1 MQEPLTIGDTIIQAG
16 QRTTVALPMAKLYT
30 RTDMTLTAHVI
41 HGRKPGP
48 RLFICS
54 TLHGDEIN
62 GIEIIRQLLK
72 RKDINGLHG
81 TLIAIPVVNSFG
93 FIQRSRYLPDHRDL
107 NRSFPGSEK
116 GSLGSRLA
124 ALFLKEIVSGCTHGI
139 DLHTGSNHRFNLP
152 QIRAGLDDPETERL
166 AHAFGAPVVINSHVR
181 DGSLRAAM
189 ADMGITV
196 LLYESGEA
204 FRFDDLSI
212 RTGVRGIVSV
222 MRAIGMLPPK
232 APPEP
237 DAIFKAHSSK
247 WVRAPISGML
257 TKSVKTG
264 KMVAKGDILGNV
276 CDPFGENERT
286 VCAPLSGLIIGRIN
300 LPLVY
305 QGDALFH
312 IATREED
319 VETTQSLEE
328 VVSDLGQEDFWPQHT

>member
-16 QRTTVALPMAKLYT
+16 QRATVALPMAKLYT

-62 GIEIIRQLLK
+62 GIEIVRQLLK
-72 RKDINGLHG
+72 RKDINNLHG

-124 ALFLKEIVSGCTHGI
+124 ALFLKEIVAGCTHGI

-152 QIRAGLDDPETERL
+152 QVRACLDDPETERL

-212 RTGVRGIVSV
+212 RTGVKGIVSV
-222 MRAIGMLPPK
+222 MRAIGMLP
-232 APPEP
+232 E
-237 DAIFKAHSSK
+237 D
-247 WVRAPISGML
+247 
-257 TKSVKTG
+257 
-264 KMVAKGDILGNV
+264 GDT
-276 CDPFGENERT
+276 CP
-286 VCAPLSGLIIGRIN
+286 
-300 LPLVY
+300 
-305 QGDALFH
+305 
-312 IATREED
+312 
-319 VETTQSLEE
+319 
-328 VVSDLGQEDFWPQHT
+328 SDLQGSFLQMGARANQRHADKFGKDWQNGRQRGYPWQRVRSLRGEREDRVRTDFRPGYRPTQYATGLPGRCPVSLSHQGRGSGPHPKS

>member
-1 MQEPLTIGDTIIQAG
+1 
-16 QRTTVALPMAKLYT
+16 
-30 RTDMTLTAHVI
+30 MTLTAHVI

-62 GIEIIRQLLK
+62 GIEIIRQVLK
-72 RKDINGLHG
+72 RKDINNLHG

-124 ALFLKEIVSGCTHGI
+124 ALFLKEIVAGCTHGI

-152 QIRAGLDDPETERL
+152 QVRAGLDDPETERL

-212 RTGVRGIVSV
+212 RTGVKGIVSV

-232 APPEP
+232 TATPSP
-237 DAIFKAHSSK
+237 AIFKAHSSK

-257 TKSVKTG
+257 TSSVKTG
-264 KMVAKGDILGNV
+264 KMVAKGDILGHV

-286 VCAPLSGLIIGRIN
+286 VCAPLSGLVIGRLN
-300 LPLVY
+300 MPLVY

-312 IATREED
+312 LATREEEAD
-319 VETTQSLEE
+319 AAQSHEE
-328 VVSDLGQEDFWPQHT
+328 VVSPLGQEDFWPAHR